1 MLTVIPSSGTLDNN
15 EVLTLGTTPT
25 SLIVNGILPA
35 YMATQNSG
43 GDTSLDFL
51 TVNGSKHVV
60 PATAVY
66 ASSLTAGPTAVVALN
81 GGGSVGPGTTQVFGL
96 KVAGGSV
103 TGNGTLLVG
112 DGTNPGGIILDSSA
126 SIQTSNLSFGANE
139 GIIWAGGGDASVSS
153 AISLNTTL
161 TTAGGSQ
168 LNFSGALTFNPG
180 SNVNVNGSTVS
191 ISGTIAA
198 GNLIKQGPG
207 ILVIS
212 GDETP
217 FSGSF
222 TSNSGVLQ
230 IGDGNTSGTL
240 NSNSKLTSNAS
251 IAFNRSDSVTIG
263 NSISGTGNIVQ
274 SGTGATTL
282 TGNLSYS
289 GNTVVN
295 NGTLRTS
302 GTTLLPANSSL
313 LSNGGTFDLN
323 GLNQTIIGVNSG
335 ATAGTINSS
344 VFGNAT
350 LTLTGSGS
358 FNGVIANGA
367 GTVNLVKNTGGNE
380 ILNGIS
386 TYSGTTILSGGTLTL
401 NGITNQSGAFTNA
414 VAGTGTIIFNG
425 GYLSNGADP
434 ANTLTVA
441 NRLSV
446 PAGNV
451 GTIIMG
457 NRIAL
462 GSNATGTLT
471 GGGVLN
477 MVISSNVTRD
487 DIKGD
492 FGLFTGTVNLY
503 GNGTAR
509 VGQNFGN
516 ASRSVFNMPSGWLE
530 LNDSVNLSPQ
540 DNSGGNAYPIG
551 ALSSSSPNAVIQLP
565 GAGGVGSLQVGL
577 LNKDSTF
584 AGSIQGNN
592 SLAKLGTGKLV
603 LTGNNS
609 FTNATIVGTD
619 SSTLPGVPGGSLVI
633 GSGGNLSGTTAIT
646 VNDGATFAMA
656 GTGTLTSVATLSLRA
671 TGAFDVTSEPGWS
684 TPKGLTVT
692 GSNIVG
698 AQPKIFSSG
707 HYLHNAGT
715 INPGAVG
722 GAGTMNFQNGLDLH
736 GGIAALDLSG
746 AGAGANQTMLGGG
759 FNDLIDVSNGLS
771 ITPSSLR
778 INFINGTPTTGSVYP
793 IARYDS
799 LTDGNGVPITTSG
812 TLNGW
817 DILGAAAGNYI
828 LQNDNANKELTLT
841 FTTNPNFTTQ
851 DLIWTGT
858 TSGVWETGTSNNWK
872 DSTTSVASPF
882 FLGDSV
888 NFLDQGGVTTIT
900 LNAVMSP
907 SKVTVNSDNLNYA
920 FIGSGGIAGT
930 GALIKDGAGTLILG
944 NTTSSSYSGGTFLKK
959 GTIDLNAAG
968 VLVNTT
974 TLGSGPIHMSD
985 QTTLI
990 GSGLLSDTSQP
1001 DIPQAIILDAGQM
1014 RRSTL
1019 RSAADWAE
1027 RSASLGAAAPH

>member
-1 MLTVIPSSGTLDNN
+1 M
-15 EVLTLGTTPT
+15 
-25 SLIVNGILPA
+25 
-35 YMATQNSG
+35 
-43 GDTSLDFL
+43 
-51 TVNGSKHVV
+51 
-60 PATAVY
+60 
-66 ASSLTAGPTAVVALN
+66 
-81 GGGSVGPGTTQVFGL
+81 
-96 KVAGGSV
+96 
-103 TGNGTLLVG
+103 
-112 DGTNPGGIILDSSA
+112 
-126 SIQTSNLSFGANE
+126 
-139 GIIWAGGGDASVSS
+139 
-153 AISLNTTL
+153 
-161 TTAGGSQ
+161 
-168 LNFSGALTFNPG
+168 
-180 SNVNVNGSTVS
+180 
-191 ISGTIAA
+191 
-198 GNLIKQGPG
+198 
-207 ILVIS
+207 
-212 GDETP
+212 
-217 FSGSF
+217 
-222 TSNSGVLQ
+222 
-230 IGDGNTSGTL
+230 
-240 NSNSKLTSNAS
+240 
-251 IAFNRSDSVTIG
+251 
-263 NSISGTGNIVQ
+263 
-274 SGTGATTL
+274 
-282 TGNLSYS
+282 
-289 GNTVVN
+289 
-295 NGTLRTS
+295 
-302 GTTLLPANSSL
+302 
-313 LSNGGTFDLN
+313 
-323 GLNQTIIGVNSG
+323 NSG

-592 SLAKLGTGKLV
+592 SLAKLGTGKMV

-671 TGAFDVTSEPGWS
+671 TGAFDVTGEPGWS

-851 DLIWTGT
+851 DLICTGT

-1001 DIPQAIILDAGQM
+1001 DIPQAIILDAGANATFNSSKRGGLSGTLSVAGGGSATLNILVPFIRTQLTGNGSAFSGTLNVM
-1014 RRSTL
+1014 NTPTVPFPANAPEFRINNVFGYPNATVNLGSATLTMDVIAAIAGFSNGFGETLGEVTGVGNLGGSNGNATPFTWTVGRSTDFTFGGQIVNTTGPTNIIKQGTSTWSL
-1019 RSAADWAE
+1019 TGASTNTGSFGIVGGTLKLDGGTLQTGLITASTGGTFAIGGGGGNFTAARSTSSQTAE
-1027 RSASLGAAAPH
+1027 FSKPMTDSARLPT